1 MDDMHREQ
9 TSRLMAEISALLE
22 DTQELAITG
31 QSSVLSENEIKD
43 LAAAIANKVRQVEGL
58 ADKIL
63 AFPNL
68 FQ

>member
-22 DTQELAITG
+22 DTHELAITG

>member
-1 MDDMHREQ
+1 MDDMHRER